1 MSENLVIVFAKNI
14 ILGKV
19 KTRLAKTVGDNAA
32 FDVYKHLID
41 ITERET
47 LRMEN
52 CDVHIYFSDTVINAK
67 WSNNDKFVQEGNDLG
82 ERMQHAFKQ
91 SFDSGYKRVIGIGSD
106 LPDLNAEIM
115 TEALDK
121 LKTHDTVFGPSED
134 GGYYIIGMNRL
145 IPQIFE
151 NKSWSTDVLLDQT
164 LEELNVLNYTTVL
177 LKPLNDVDTLEDLKN
192 SSIAHKFK
200 SLIRSKS

>member
-52 CDVHIYFSDTVINAK
+52 CDVHVYFSDTVINAK

-91 SFDSGYKRVIGIGSD
+91 SFDSGYERVIGVGSD

-115 TEALDK
+115 TEALNK
-121 LKTHDTVFGPSED
+121 LKNHDTVFGPSED
-134 GGYYIIGMNRL
+134 GGYYIIGMNKL

-151 NKSWSTDVLLDQT
+151 NKLLSWKKNMVSFLYIVRK
-164 LEELNVLNYTTVL
+164 NVKKKRIY
-177 LKPLNDVDTLEDLKN
+177 
-192 SSIAHKFK
+192 S
-200 SLIRSKS
+200 